1 MKYILILYIYLHA
14 KQYVPFIIYKKETN
28 NRQNEFKLTQCI
40 NFAEES
46 FQIVYFAKLLAH
58 FIQI

>member
-1 MKYILILYIYLHA
+1 MQSNMYHLL
-14 KQYVPFIIYKKETN
+14 FIKKNTN
-28 NRQNEFKLTQCI
+28 NGQNEFKLIQCI

>member
-1 MKYILILYIYLHA
+1 MQSNMY
-14 KQYVPFIIYKKETN
+14 QETN